1 MGVPGGSLV
10 WEVGVV
16 VVVLGGGVGWG
27 TWERGCGGVAE
38 LV

>member
-10 WEVGVV
+10 WEVGVGA
-16 VVVLGGGVGWG
+16 VLGGGVGRG

>member
-16 VVVLGGGVGWG
+16 VVLGGGVGWG
-27 TWERGCGGVAE
+27 AWERGCCGVAE